1 MENSRR
7 QFLLSGLAVATAAS
21 LVGVNASE
29 SLGLDFISPLPP
41 PGDDILTPFVPQ
53 LPEETRRQMAE
64 QAKQQGVRLLHPETA
79 RRQLRNASAMLGHH
93 PAFPSE
99 PPVEV
104 PAAALP
110 HLPFAPVTPTP
121 PPTPTPGGEN
131 DDGRAASAVYK
142 AHLPLITT
150 PSPQPPPSS
159 AETQQII
166 TNATNWVRNL
176 VRNAPRTNGGHDSN
190 HRAISMYHAW
200 PLTVKV
206 PSGYTISGAQSNCDY
221 VRHCGSEFR
230 WYLSSAPYVLVFP
243 SFTFARIDLRDR
255 TTFNALVQIGPWSD
269 DQPWPALYVSR
280 YSSGD
285 QVIHKVYYYG
295 KHPND
300 TRAYPIKLYW
310 ENQEIIAD
318 HRTKPAEWI
327 FNQST
332 YKGQG
337 ARGHKYFFR
346 TEDIPAAKLF
356 HNDADSQKLRNFIA
370 YGSWPDVDYDIHSPL
385 FHWGLNLHDEYMFH
399 TPDFSPT
406 YFDCNRSNNGCPQ
419 DWPYDASR
427 SATQGWGFSHRS
439 KVCVWEGGYTWVL
452 RQDPLGLLAQAMHIL
467 LKYNDPWRS
476 YASPW
481 PWGVPGGPPSTVTP
495 ISMVDWVWNRFW
507 RTGVG
512 CTMYN
517 VPIIGSDQR
526 VSSLRTNQML
536 VATTLL
542 GYRYLLSQTWRD
554 RADAV
559 AGVLRQVQIGGYGQP
574 VNGVHSI
581 DGEIVRPDY
590 FGSQA
595 FVWDALDPHVRE
607 GGAPKLGVVGFG
619 WLRQTIN
626 AFFNLPNDD
635 EDWILS
641 TVETTATYAQA
652 WRAYLYHKFNIL
664 AGNVATIPGH

>member
-53 LPEETRRQMAE
+53 LPEEARRQMAE
-64 QAKQQGVRLLHPETA
+64 QARQQGVRLLHPETA

-121 PPTPTPGGEN
+121 APTPTPGAESM
-131 DDGRAASAVYK
+131 DGRAASAVYK

-166 TNATNWVRNL
+166 TDATNWVRNL

-200 PLTVKV
+200 PLTAKV
-206 PSGYTISGAQSNCDY
+206 PSGYTISGEQSNCDY

-269 DQPWPALYVSR
+269 GQPWPALYVSR

-295 KHPND
+295 KHPTTLARIRSNS
-300 TRAYPIKLYW
+300 TGRIRRSSPITAPNRKGGSLTSQPIRGRAHGG
-310 ENQEIIAD
+310 N
-318 HRTKPAEWI
+318 
-327 FNQST
+327 
-332 YKGQG
+332 
-337 ARGHKYFFR
+337 KYFFR

-370 YGSWPDVDYDIHSPL
+370 H
-385 FHWGLNLHDEYMFH
+385 
-399 TPDFSPT
+399 
-406 YFDCNRSNNGCPQ
+406 
-419 DWPYDASR
+419 
-427 SATQGWGFSHRS
+427 
-439 KVCVWEGGYTWVL
+439 
-452 RQDPLGLLAQAMHIL
+452 
-467 LKYNDPWRS
+467 
-476 YASPW
+476 
-481 PWGVPGGPPSTVTP
+481 
-495 ISMVDWVWNRFW
+495 
-507 RTGVG
+507 
-512 CTMYN
+512 
-517 VPIIGSDQR
+517 
-526 VSSLRTNQML
+526 
-536 VATTLL
+536 
-542 GYRYLLSQTWRD
+542 
-554 RADAV
+554 
-559 AGVLRQVQIGGYGQP
+559 GVL
-574 VNGVHSI
+574 
-581 DGEIVRPDY
+581 
-590 FGSQA
+590 
-595 FVWDALDPHVRE
+595 
-607 GGAPKLGVVGFG
+607 
-619 WLRQTIN
+619 
-626 AFFNLPNDD
+626 
-635 EDWILS
+635 
-641 TVETTATYAQA
+641 
-652 WRAYLYHKFNIL
+652 
-664 AGNVATIPGH
+664 AGRRL